1 MGGTVL
7 IFSRY
12 VTIRGWEDLSLLIGV
27 GVIVY
32 GMVLLVISMQLRRTV
47 RSALSAS
54 T

>member
-12 VTIRGWEDLSLLIGV
+12 VTIRAKDLLLIGVV